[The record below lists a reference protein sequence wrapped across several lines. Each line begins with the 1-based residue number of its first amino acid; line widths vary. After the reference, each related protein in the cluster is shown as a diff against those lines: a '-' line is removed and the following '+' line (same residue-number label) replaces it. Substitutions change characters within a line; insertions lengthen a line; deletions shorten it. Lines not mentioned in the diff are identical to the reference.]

1 MRRGGIHAGKRVRV
15 DSEYLHVF
23 ADCRPDSGHRGIE
36 ANQLSGNA
44 ICRDIATCHIIAPAM
59 LALNNISLRRG
70 RKVLFEHA
78 SLQLH
83 AGQRMGVIGANGCGK
98 SSLFAMLLGELE
110 PDDGELLLDPND
122 EIAHVAQESPHGSG
136 SAVDYVM
143 DGDRELR
150 AVQAAIAEGESA
162 ADKPDLHL
170 LYERLEAIDGFS
182 AEARASQ
189 LLHGLGF
196 AADEYAKP
204 VNAFS
209 GGWRMRLNLARALM
223 CRSDILLLDEP
234 TNHLDLPAILWLER
248 WLKRYEGILLV
259 VSHDRDFLDQVCT
272 RIAHI
277 ENQAI
282 DLFTGNYSQFEA
294 LRAEKLAQQQA
305 MYARQQKEIKHIQS
319 YVDRFRYKASKA
331 RQAQSRIKMLERME
345 RIAPAHVD
353 SPFRF
358 HFFEPAKQPQHLL
371 GLTDVSAGYGD
382 RVVLD
387 DINLNL
393 SAGDRL
399 GLLGVNGAGK
409 STLVKALATGSTL
422 LQGERVI
429 SKDTEIGYFAQHQLE
444 LLRPEQSP
452 IDHLRQVAP
461 DDREQDHRNYLGSFG
476 FGGERIFE
484 PVAPFSGGE
493 KARLVLALMI
503 RKAPNLLLLDE
514 PTNHLDLEMRQALSV
529 ALIEYT
535 GALVVISHDR
545 HLLRSVCDDLLI
557 VHDGVVERFDQ
568 SLDDYPA
575 WVRQQEEK
583 AASAAAES
591 PDEPPKSVS
600 KKQQRQEQAALR
612 RRLKPLTDKVRGVEQ
627 ELAETRARLNELESR
642 LADESI
648 YQDPGRT
655 DELKELIRAQAEAK
669 SAIEALEWDWLEASE
684 QLEQAT

>member
-1 MRRGGIHAGKRVRV
+1 
-15 DSEYLHVF
+15 
-23 ADCRPDSGHRGIE
+23 
-36 ANQLSGNA
+36 
-44 ICRDIATCHIIAPAM
+44 M
-59 LALNNISLRRG
+59 LALTNISLRRG
-70 RKVLFEHA
+70 RKVLIENA
-78 SLQLH
+78 SFQIH

-110 PDDGELLLDPND
+110 PDDGELALDPKD

-143 DGDRELR
+143 DGDHELR
-150 AVQAAIAEGESA
+150 AVQAAVAEGEAA
-162 ADKPDLHL
+162 ADQPDLHL
-170 LYERLEAIDGFS
+170 LYERMEAIDGFT
-182 AEARASQ
+182 AESRASR

-196 AADEYAKP
+196 TDEEYAKP
-204 VNAFS
+204 VKEFS

-277 ENQAI
+277 ENESI
-282 DLFTGNYSQFEA
+282 NFFTGNYSQFEA
-294 LRAEKLAQQQA
+294 LRAEQLAQQQS
-305 MYARQQKEIKHIQS
+305 MYVRQQKQIKHMQS

-345 RIAPAHVD
+345 QIAPAHVD

-358 HFFEPAKQPQHLL
+358 HFIEPKKQPQHLL
-371 GLTDVSAGYGD
+371 GLTDASVGYGD
-382 RVVLD
+382 DVILD
-387 DINLNL
+387 DINLHL
-393 SAGDRL
+393 SAGDRI

-409 STLVKALATGSTL
+409 STLVKALSTGSTL
-422 LQGERVI
+422 LKGERLL
-429 SKDTEIGYFAQHQLE
+429 SKDTKIGYFAQHQLE
-444 LLRPEQSP
+444 LLRPEHSP
-452 IDHLRQVAP
+452 IDHLRDYAP
-461 DDREQDHRNYLGSFG
+461 DDREQDHRNYLGRFG
-476 FGGERIFE
+476 FSGERIFE

-503 RKAPNLLLLDE
+503 RQGPNLLLLDE

-535 GALVVISHDR
+535 GALVVISHGR
-545 HLLRSVCDDLLI
+545 HLLRSVCDELLI
-557 VHDGVVERFDQ
+557 VHDGVVDRFNR

-575 WVRQQEEK
+575 WLKEQEER
-583 AASAAAES
+583 SEQAAAKWQDAPE
-591 PDEPPKSVS
+591 KSVN
-600 KKQQRQEQAALR
+600 KKQQRQDQAQR
-612 RRLKPLTDKVRGVEQ
+612 RQRLKPLYDKVRDVEKQ
-627 ELAETRARLNELESR
+627 LTSSRLRLTELEER

-648 YQDPGRT
+648 YADQGRK
-655 DELKELIRAQAEAK
+655 DELTQLVRDQAAMK
-669 SAIEALEWDWLEASE
+669 SAIETLEWEWLEASE
-684 QLEQAT
+684 ELEKAT

>member
-1 MRRGGIHAGKRVRV
+1 
-15 DSEYLHVF
+15 
-23 ADCRPDSGHRGIE
+23 
-36 ANQLSGNA
+36 
-44 ICRDIATCHIIAPAM
+44 M
-59 LALNNISLRRG
+59 LALTNISLRRG
-70 RKVLFEHA
+70 RKVLIENA
-78 SLQLH
+78 SFQIH

-110 PDDGELLLDPND
+110 PDDGELALDPKD

-143 DGDRELR
+143 DGDHELR
-150 AVQAAIAEGESA
+150 AVQAAVAEGEAA
-162 ADKPDLHL
+162 ADQPDLHL
-170 LYERLEAIDGFS
+170 LYERMEAIDGFT
-182 AEARASQ
+182 AESRASR

-196 AADEYAKP
+196 TDEEYAKP
-204 VNAFS
+204 VKEFS

-277 ENQAI
+277 ENESI
-282 DLFTGNYSQFEA
+282 NFFTGNYSQFEA
-294 LRAEKLAQQQA
+294 LRAEQLAQQQS
-305 MYARQQKEIKHIQS
+305 MYVRQQKQIKHMQS

-345 RIAPAHVD
+345 QIAPAHVD

-358 HFFEPAKQPQHLL
+358 HFIEPKKQPQHLL
-371 GLTDVSAGYGD
+371 GLTDASVGYGD
-382 RVVLD
+382 DVILD
-387 DINLNL
+387 DINLHL
-393 SAGDRL
+393 SAGDRI

-409 STLVKALATGSTL
+409 STLVKALSTGSTL
-422 LQGERVI
+422 LKGERLL
-429 SKDTEIGYFAQHQLE
+429 SKDTKIGYFAQHQLE
-444 LLRPEQSP
+444 LLRPEHSP
-452 IDHLRQVAP
+452 IDHLRDYAP
-461 DDREQDHRNYLGSFG
+461 DDREQDHRNYLGRFG
-476 FGGERIFE
+476 FSGERIFE

-503 RKAPNLLLLDE
+503 RQGPNLLLLDE

-545 HLLRSVCDDLLI
+545 HLLRSVCDELLI
-557 VHDGVVERFDQ
+557 VHDGVVDRFNR

-575 WVRQQEEK
+575 WLKEQEER
-583 AASAAAES
+583 SEQAAAKWQDAPE
-591 PDEPPKSVS
+591 KSVN
-600 KKQQRQEQAALR
+600 KKQQRQDQAQR
-612 RRLKPLTDKVRGVEQ
+612 RQRLKPLYDKVRDVEKQ
-627 ELAETRARLNELESR
+627 LSSSRLRLTELEER

-648 YQDPGRT
+648 YADQGRK
-655 DELKELIRAQAEAK
+655 DELTQLVRDQAAMK
-669 SAIEALEWDWLEASE
+669 SAIETLEWEWLEASE
-684 QLEQAT
+684 ELEKAT

>member
-1 MRRGGIHAGKRVRV
+1 
-15 DSEYLHVF
+15 
-23 ADCRPDSGHRGIE
+23 
-36 ANQLSGNA
+36 
-44 ICRDIATCHIIAPAM
+44 M
-59 LALNNISLRRG
+59 LALTNISLRRG
-70 RKVLFEHA
+70 RKVLIENA
-78 SLQLH
+78 SFQIH

-110 PDDGELLLDPND
+110 PDDGELALDPKD

-143 DGDRELR
+143 DGDHELR
-150 AVQAAIAEGESA
+150 AVQAAVAEGEAA
-162 ADKPDLHL
+162 ADQPDLHL
-170 LYERLEAIDGFS
+170 LYERMEAIDGFT
-182 AEARASQ
+182 AESRASR

-196 AADEYAKP
+196 TDEEYAKP
-204 VNAFS
+204 VKEFS

-277 ENQAI
+277 ENESI
-282 DLFTGNYSQFEA
+282 NLFTGNYSQFEA
-294 LRAEKLAQQQA
+294 LRAEQLAQQQS
-305 MYARQQKEIKHIQS
+305 MYVRQQKQIKHMQS

-345 RIAPAHVD
+345 QIAPAHVD

-358 HFFEPAKQPQHLL
+358 HFIEPKKQPQHLL
-371 GLTDVSAGYGD
+371 GLTDASVGYGD
-382 RVVLD
+382 DVILD
-387 DINLNL
+387 DINLHL
-393 SAGDRL
+393 SAGDRI

-409 STLVKALATGSTL
+409 STLVKALSTGSTL
-422 LQGERVI
+422 LKGERLL
-429 SKDTEIGYFAQHQLE
+429 SKDTKIGYFAQHQLE
-444 LLRPEQSP
+444 LLRPEHSP
-452 IDHLRQVAP
+452 IDHLRDYAP
-461 DDREQDHRNYLGSFG
+461 DDREQDHRNYLGRFG
-476 FGGERIFE
+476 FSGERIFE

-503 RKAPNLLLLDE
+503 RQGPNLLLLDE

-545 HLLRSVCDDLLI
+545 HLLRSVCDELLI
-557 VHDGVVERFDQ
+557 VHDGVVDRFNR

-575 WVRQQEEK
+575 WLKEQEER
-583 AASAAAES
+583 SEQAAAKWQDAPE
-591 PDEPPKSVS
+591 KSVN
-600 KKQQRQEQAALR
+600 KKQQRQDQAQR
-612 RRLKPLTDKVRGVEQ
+612 RQRLKPLYDKVRDVEKQ
-627 ELAETRARLNELESR
+627 LTSSRLRLTELEER

-648 YQDPGRT
+648 YADQGRK
-655 DELKELIRAQAEAK
+655 DELTQLVRDQAAMK
-669 SAIEALEWDWLEASE
+669 SAIETLEWEWLEASE
-684 QLEQAT
+684 ELEKAT